1 MKKTYIFLL
10 CGAFFFVVS
19 LVMQENIVF
28 CFIMGF
34 TATTLSFALNKVI
47 VQKKAKQINQSY
59 EMDLPDLMVH
69 IAMFAEA
76 GMGIQDAVE
85 RAVLSGEKRK
95 KLYADLFMVFENIR
109 KGYTKDFITGLEE
122 LADLRKSP
130 VLSNFCIT
138 VVQNMRKG
146 SSELSELFMS
156 QAQLQRNE
164 RRRLAGKMADEAA
177 TLLIIPS
184 TLVLIALIVLL
195 LAPAV
200 LEMFKGMK

>member
-1 MKKTYIFLL
+1 
-10 CGAFFFVVS
+10 
-19 LVMQENIVF
+19 
-28 CFIMGF
+28 
-34 TATTLSFALNKVI
+34 
-47 VQKKAKQINQSY
+47 
-59 EMDLPDLMVH
+59 
-69 IAMFAEA
+69 
-76 GMGIQDAVE
+76 
-85 RAVLSGEKRK
+85 
-95 KLYADLFMVFENIR
+95 MVFENIR

-146 SSELSELFMS
+146 SGELSELFMS

>member
-1 MKKTYIFLL
+1 MNKKFIYLI
-10 CGAFFFVVS
+10 CAVFFFVVS
-19 LVMQENIVF
+19 LLMKENIVF
-28 CFIMGF
+28 CFFMGII
-34 TATTLSFALNKVI
+34 AGVIAYWIHKIVLNK
-47 VQKKAKQINQSY
+47 KATQIIQSY
-59 EMDLPDLMVH
+59 EMDLPDLMIH
-69 IAMFAEA
+69 IAMFTEA
-76 GMGIQDAVE
+76 GLGIEDAVE
-85 RAVLSGEKRK
+85 RAVSSGEKKK
-95 KLYADLFMVFENIR
+95 KLYADLCTVFENIR

-122 LADLRKSP
+122 LADFRKSP

-138 VVQNMRKG
+138 IVQNMRKG
-146 SSELSELFMS
+146 SSELSEIFLS
-156 QAQLQRNE
+156 QAQLHRNE

>member
-1 MKKTYIFLL
+1 MKKTYAILL
-10 CGAFFFVVS
+10 CGVLFFVIS
-19 LVMQENIVF
+19 LIMKENLLF
-28 CFIMGF
+28 CFLMGV
-34 TATTLSFALNKVI
+34 TAAIISFALNKVI
-47 VQKKAKQINQSY
+47 MQKKAKQINQSY

-76 GMGIQDAVE
+76 GMGIQDAIE
-85 RAVLSGEKRK
+85 KAVHSGEKRK

-109 KGYTKDFITGLEE
+109 KGYTKDLITGLEE
-122 LADLRKSP
+122 LANSRKSP
-130 VLSNFCIT
+130 ALSNFCIT
-138 VVQNMRKG
+138 IVQNMRKG
-146 SSELSELFMS
+146 SGELSDYFLA

-164 RRRLAGKMADEAA
+164 RRRLAGKLADEAA